1 MGVRG
6 CCCHNNGNLE
16 VHFRSI
22 IVSDSEYTPLYWQ
35 LVDCAMLPYCASL
48 QYFQVNNSVLLKCA
62 HIKFTL
68 GQMLW
73 DCETYCLLYVQCLVP
88 ASIMKCKSTEFYTNT
103 KFNFSKFSD
112 LSEVN
117 WTTAA
122 SLSLQYSALEYDNP
136 MDSYHCY
143 LIVGQFWKWTWKTNI
158 WELQIHAQSEINWTK
173 AYWVGH
179 ALRNKLPFP
188 FVCCGN

>member
-1 MGVRG
+1 
-6 CCCHNNGNLE
+6 
-16 VHFRSI
+16 
-22 IVSDSEYTPLYWQ
+22 
-35 LVDCAMLPYCASL
+35 MLPYCTSL
-48 QYFQVNNSVLLKCA
+48 QYFQVNNSMLLKYA

-68 GQMLW
+68 GQMLR
-73 DCETYCLLYVQCLVP
+73 DCETYCLLYMQCLVP
-88 ASIMKCKSTEFYTNT
+88 VSIMKCKSTEFYTNT

-117 WTTAA
+117 WITAA

-173 AYWVGH
+173 AFEWGMLFEISFLSFCLLWQLKVTYLCRFISSKECFQITQLGKQLKVTY
-179 ALRNKLPFP
+179 LCK
-188 FVCCGN
+188 